1 MARSLVTLLAI
12 VMVVVLALL
21 ARDWIVGAQSG
32 IAGFVPPVL
41 DDRSVFEIAAMF
53 VLALFGFTLLCWALL
68 EHSWALNMTMVGVAV
83 AWVMV
88 WLYFDGDLVQI
99 AEFLVS
105 DVVRW
110 SGAVL
115 AIAIA
120 IGTLLAFRVASRR
133 KLIDTAALVW
143 TAGLFPL
150 AVVSLWAGL
159 LWMGAIEV
167 WPGLREGLYILGVA
181 ALVFL
186 PLPVTPLSIASLRN
200 G

>member
-1 MARSLVTLLAI
+1 
-12 VMVVVLALL
+12 
-21 ARDWIVGAQSG
+21 
-32 IAGFVPPVL
+32 
-41 DDRSVFEIAAMF
+41 
-53 VLALFGFTLLCWALL
+53 
-68 EHSWALNMTMVGVAV
+68 MVGVAV

-133 KLIDTAALVW
+133 KLIDTVALVW